1 MQQSSDLLIV
11 LRPVVEE
18 FQRLNIRYH
27 IGGSVATNFYGV
39 LRTTADVDLVADMDD
54 SHIVP
59 LLEAL
64 QEQYCVSELAMRDAV
79 RRRSCFNL
87 LHYEILFKVDVFVS
101 KDREFDRLAQ
111 NRSVRRQI
119 GTENPFFVNVA
130 SPEDMILAKLVWY
143 RLGNETSERQW
154 NDLTQVTQVRF
165 RSLDQQ
171 YVQHWAAEL
180 AVADLWQRLYDEVAA
195 KYRD

>member
-1 MQQSSDLLIV
+1 MQQSSDLLFV
-11 LRPVVEE
+11 LRPVVEAFE
-18 FQRLNIRYH
+18 RLNIRYH

-39 LRTTADVDLVADMDD
+39 LRTTADVDLVANLDD

-64 QEQYCVSELAMRDAV
+64 QEQYCVSESAMRDAV

-111 NRSVRRQI
+111 SRSVRREI

-130 SPEDMILAKLVWY
+130 SPEDTILAKLVWY

-154 NDLTQVTQVRF
+154 SDLTQVAQVRF

-171 YVQHWAAEL
+171 YVQHWATEL
-180 AVADLWQRLYDEVAA
+180 AVADLWQRLHDEVAA